1 MKINEKDIASGIL
14 LVLVA
19 AIGLWL
25 NMDHALGSA
34 RRMGPG
40 YMPMLVFV
48 LQAGIGAVVLLL
60 ALFNG
65 PDPLERWAG
74 IEIQS
79 LAIAIIGGVIAWQ
92 IVARFGGEF
101 FTNGYNGLG
110 FGMMVGFFLMC
121 WAEGWRLM
129 GFVCASLCVFALLLE
144 KGGLVAATIGTVV
157 VASFADVQHHKK
169 PLGVLGMTI
178 FLVALCWWIFI
189 KQLDIRVAVWPQ
201 F

>member
-1 MKINEKDIASGIL
+1 MKINQKDIASGIL

-19 AIGLWL
+19 VIGAYL

-40 YMPMLVFV
+40 YMPLLVFGI
-48 LQAGIGAVVLLL
+48 QGAIGAIVLLIG
-60 ALFNG
+60 LFNG
-65 PDPLERWAG
+65 PDPMEKWSG
-74 IEIQS
+74 VDSKS
-79 LAIAIIGGVIAWQ
+79 LVAAFIGGLIAWQ
-92 IVARFGGEF
+92 VSSRFFGEF
-101 FTNGYNGLG
+101 FTSGYNGMG
-110 FGMMVGFFLMC
+110 FGMMIGFFIMC

-144 KGGLVAATIGTVV
+144 KGGLVAATVGTVV
-157 VASFADVQHHKK
+157 VASAADTQHLKK
-169 PLGVLGMTI
+169 PLGVAGMTI

>member
-1 MKINEKDIASGIL
+1 MKINQKDIASGIL

-19 AIGLWL
+19 VVGAYL

-40 YMPMLVFV
+40 YMPLLVFM
-48 LQAGIGAVVLLL
+48 LQGGIGTLVLLIG
-60 ALFNG
+60 LFNG
-65 PDPLERWAG
+65 PDPMEKWSG
-74 IEIQS
+74 VDSKS
-79 LAIAIIGGVIAWQ
+79 LAAAIIGGVIAWQ
-92 IVARFGGEF
+92 LSSRLFGEF
-101 FTNGYNGLG
+101 FTTGYNGMG
-110 FGMMVGFFLMC
+110 FGMLIGFLIMC
-121 WAEGWRLM
+121 WAKGWRLM

-157 VASFADVQHHKK
+157 MASFADVEHHKK
-169 PLGVLGMTI
+169 PLGVAGMTI

>member
-1 MKINEKDIASGIL
+1 MKINERDVASGIL

-19 AIGLWL
+19 AIGAYL

-40 YMPMLVFV
+40 YMPLLVFA
-48 LQAGIGAVVLLL
+48 LQGAIGALVLLIG
-60 ALFNG
+60 LFNG
-65 PDPLERWAG
+65 PDPLEKWTG
-74 IEIQS
+74 VDSKS
-79 LAIAIIGGVIAWQ
+79 LAAAFIGGIIAWQ
-92 IVARFGGEF
+92 IVARVGGEF
-101 FTNGYNGLG
+101 FASGYNGMG
-110 FGMMVGFFLMC
+110 FGMLIGFFIMC

-144 KGGLVAATIGTVV
+144 KGGLVLSTVGTVV
-157 VASFADVQHHKK
+157 VASLADTQHHKK
-169 PLGVLGMTI
+169 PLGVAGLTI

>member
-1 MKINEKDIASGIL
+1 MKINQKDVASGIL

-19 AIGLWL
+19 AIGAYL

-40 YMPMLVFV
+40 YMPLLVFMI
-48 LQAGIGAVVLLL
+48 QGGIGALVLLIG
-60 ALFNG
+60 LFNG
-65 PDPLERWAG
+65 PDPLARWSG
-74 IEIQS
+74 VDTKS
-79 LAIAIIGGVIAWQ
+79 LVAALIGGSIAWL
-92 IVARFGGEF
+92 IVARVGGEF
-101 FTNGYNGLG
+101 FASGYNGMG
-110 FGMMVGFFLMC
+110 FGMLIGFFIMC

-144 KGGLVAATIGTVV
+144 KGGLVLATVGTVV
-157 VASFADVQHHKK
+157 VASLADVQHHRK
-169 PLGVLGMTI
+169 PLGVAGLTI

>member
-1 MKINEKDIASGIL
+1 MKINQKDVASGIL

-19 AIGLWL
+19 AIGAYL

-40 YMPMLVFV
+40 YMPLLVFMI
-48 LQAGIGAVVLLL
+48 QGGIGALVLLIG
-60 ALFNG
+60 LFNG
-65 PDPLERWAG
+65 PDPLEKWTG
-74 IEIQS
+74 VDSKS
-79 LAIAIIGGVIAWQ
+79 LVAAVIGGSIAWLLA
-92 IVARFGGEF
+92 VRVGGEF
-101 FTNGYNGLG
+101 FASGYNGMG
-110 FGMMVGFFLMC
+110 FGMLIGFFIMC

-144 KGGLVAATIGTVV
+144 KGGLVLATVGTVV
-157 VASFADVQHHKK
+157 VASLADVQHHRK
-169 PLGVLGMTI
+169 PLGVVGMTI

>member
-1 MKINEKDIASGIL
+1 MKINEKDLVAGFL

-19 AIGLWL
+19 AVGILL
-25 NMDHALGSA
+25 NLDHNLGSA

-40 YMPMLVFV
+40 YMPLLVFI
-48 LQAGIGAVVLLL
+48 LQAGIGALVMVIG
-60 ALFNG
+60 LFSG
-65 PDPLERWAG
+65 PDAMERWTG
-74 IEIQS
+74 LDSKS
-79 LAIAIIGGVIAWQ
+79 LAAAFIGGVIVWQ
-92 IVARFGGEF
+92 ISRYRGDF
-101 FTNGYNGLG
+101 FSSGYNAMGLG
-110 FGMMVGFFLMC
+110 MLAGFLIMC

-144 KGGLVAATIGTVV
+144 KGGLVAATVGTVV
-157 VASFADVQHHKK
+157 VAAFADKQHHSK
-169 PLGVLGMTI
+169 PLGVAGMTI